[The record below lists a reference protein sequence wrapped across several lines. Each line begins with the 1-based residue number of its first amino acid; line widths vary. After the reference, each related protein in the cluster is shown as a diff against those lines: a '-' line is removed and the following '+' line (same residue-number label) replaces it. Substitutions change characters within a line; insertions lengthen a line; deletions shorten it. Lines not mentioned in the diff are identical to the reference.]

1 MVSKKEVVDALKNVL
16 FPAINKSLTDLDLI
30 KDITI
35 TDDKNIGVVFALPSL
50 NYPGKEDV
58 EAHSVVYLKDKFN
71 LDSVSIEFVQMSPE
85 EHQAFQ
91 QKLTPEEQKRLQQS
105 MIPKYE
111 KHELKNVIVITS
123 GKGGVGKSFVSSML
137 ASQLRK
143 KGLTVGLMDADITG
157 SSIAKFFGLKTRP
170 AVMNEKIVPVASE
183 TGIKIISMNLLLPE
197 ETNPVLWRGPLITK
211 VLEEFYE
218 RVEWGPLD
226 VLILDLPPG
235 TSDTHLT
242 IFQSYPI
249 DGIVF
254 VSTPQ
259 DLANMIVEKAINMA
273 NLMTVPVMGLVEN
286 MTHLVCPKCGEKI
299 NLYGEIQGEKIAEQY
314 NIDYLGNIPLDPKI
328 AEYTDQGIIEKY
340 SNESIDKISDRV
352 KAKLV
357 LED

>member
-1 MVSKKEVVDALKNVL
+1 M
-16 FPAINKSLTDLDLI
+16 LD
-30 KDITI
+30 
-35 TDDKNIGVVFALPSL
+35 VP
-50 NYPGKEDV
+50 P
-58 EAHSVVYLKDKFN
+58 
-71 LDSVSIEFVQMSPE
+71 DSS
-85 EHQAFQ
+85 
-91 QKLTPEEQKRLQQS
+91 EQKRLQQS

-111 KHELKNVIVITS
+111 KHELKNVIVVTS
-123 GKGGVGKSFVSSML
+123 GKGGVGKSFVSSIL

-143 KGLTVGLMDADITG
+143 KGLSVGLMDADITG
-157 SSIAKFFGLKTRP
+157 SSIAKFFGLNTRP

-218 RVEWGPLD
+218 RVDWGPLD

-273 NLMTVPVMGLVEN
+273 NLMKVPVMGLVEN
-286 MTHLVCPKCGEKI
+286 MTHLICPKCGEKI
-299 NLYGEIQGEKIAEQY
+299 NLYGEIQGDKIAEQY

-328 AEYTDQGIIEKY
+328 AEHTDQGIIEKY
-340 SNESIDKISDRV
+340 SNESIDQIADRV